1 MKYNYTK
8 GFNFNSI
15 ACESKREKS
24 EVWLYGT
31 EIYGKRGTGTRKMGW
46 VKKIAK
52 KCNRKKGLK
61 HKAGKKKSVCSVC
74 IYWDKS
80 EA

>member
-1 MKYNYTK
+1 MRAR
-8 GFNFNSI
+8 GRSL
-15 ACESKREKS
+15 KS
-24 EVWLYGT
+24 GYMELK
-31 EIYGKRGTGTRKMGW
+31 YGKRGTGTRKMGW